1 MFVLKP
7 SALFKSIYFWT
18 KSRHFE
24 LSWWLRVTLQSLGS
38 TKRLVTLF
46 FCTEL
51 LWVSCKLLHIEYL
64 GTASNGAGN
73 FRANSWKKNSLYIWA
88 NDWLGQPSPAYDW
101 VWQWK
106 KLELCEHWFTLF
118 HYKEKFQG
126 KQAEF
131 NKLWVYWTISWAVL
145 LIHYVRDKKSRHQKV
160 YFVFCLKL

>member
-1 MFVLKP
+1 MTGPEVMFVLKP

-24 LSWWLRVTLQSLGS
+24 LPWWLRATLQSLSS

-73 FRANSWKKNSLYIWA
+73 SSANSWKKNSLYLSKWLTRSTFSSI
-88 NDWLGQPSPAYDW
+88 WLGLTMKEIRT
-101 VWQWK
+101 VW
-106 KLELCEHWFTLF
+106 TLIYIF
-118 HYKEKFQG
+118 SLQG
-126 KQAEF
+126 EISGLAG
-131 NKLWVYWTISWAVL
+131 WVY
-145 LIHYVRDKKSRHQKV
+145 
-160 YFVFCLKL
+160 